1 MGAITFKVNI
11 ETDNADITTRG
22 ASYFALRS
30 PIHNQ
35 RIRYSTVKDNPDV
48 TESAEHARL
57 RPMRHLAQYRTGM
70 QLVEGSCEE
79 QVSSQSEDLDAC
91 RAEHTKRPLIIVD
104 LNIPLGLA
112 RSKSVPLSCPP
123 RSRPLS
129 PRVGKNCRNGF
140 GLCANFSISLPL
152 TTQQPL
158 IKIRQN
164 LIGKDTISM
173 QTYCSLLKS
182 ILIS

>member
-11 ETDNADITTRG
+11 ETDNANITTRG

-57 RPMRHLAQYRTGM
+57 CPMRHLAQCRTGM

-79 QVSSQSEDLDAC
+79 QVSFQSEDLDAC
-91 RAEHTKRPLIIVD
+91 RAEQTEHTKRPLIIVD

-123 RSRPLS
+123 
-129 PRVGKNCRNGF
+129 
-140 GLCANFSISLPL
+140 
-152 TTQQPL
+152 
-158 IKIRQN
+158 
-164 LIGKDTISM
+164 
-173 QTYCSLLKS
+173 
-182 ILIS
+182 